1 MKGSTRETTTAELL
15 MEQALDALRRYNEA
29 KGHASPEEVER
40 LGIRAVSLMTEA
52 QEYQLRMF
60 GGPIHPHG

>member
-1 MKGSTRETTTAELL
+1 MNDTTSEIAMAELL
-15 MEQALDALRRYNEA
+15 MDQALDALRRYNEA

-40 LGIRAVSLMTEA
+40 LGPWAVSLIAEA

-60 GGPIHPHG
+60 GGPIHPLV

>member
-1 MKGSTRETTTAELL
+1 MKDSTSAMATAELL
-15 MEQALDALRRYNEA
+15 MQQALDALRRYNDA

-40 LGIRAVSLMTEA
+40 LGLWAVSLMAEA

-60 GGPIHPHG
+60 GGPIHPLV